1 MADSSLLHV
10 LVVDDEDSFRLS
22 LEIGLKMSNRYL
34 PQSTESA
41 ENAIELLQKEKF
53 DIAIVDNYME
63 GMSGLELLKW
73 MGEHSIDTPV
83 ILLTSGGSDTVAV
96 EAMKLGAYDYL
107 RKDQV
112 DIDRLSIAIKSV
124 HERYLWRKELKHK
137 EEEERISREK
147 QKDIELL
154 TTFQNTV
161 NSLAQF
167 AESGLSGFARRLTTH
182 EAQLLELL
190 NDEGKKRCKDIFDEL
205 RKEIG
210 VVSAGLKSMHDLST
224 LVAQKLGGISVP
236 NKQDDQSN
244 DN

>member
-1 MADSSLLHV
+1 MADSSLLKV

-41 ENAIELLQKEKF
+41 ESAIELLQKEKF
-53 DIAIVDNYME
+53 DIAIIDNYMD
-63 GMSGLELLKW
+63 GMTGLELLKW
-73 MGEHSIDTPV
+73 MMEHSIDTPV
-83 ILLTSGGSDTVAV
+83 IILTSGASDVVAV
-96 EAMKLGAYDYL
+96 EAMRLGAYDYL
-107 RKDQV
+107 KKDQV

-124 HERYLWRKELKHK
+124 YERYLWRKELKHK
-137 EEEERISREK
+137 KEDERISREK

-167 AESGLSGFARRLTTH
+167 AESGLSGFSRRLTTH

-190 NDEGKKRCKDIFDEL
+190 DDEGKKQCKNIFNEL
-205 RKEIG
+205 RKEIE
-210 VVSAGLKSMHDLST
+210 VVSAGLKSMHDLSI
-224 LVAQKLGGISVP
+224 LVAQKLGGISIP
-236 NKQDDQSN
+236 FKQDDQSN
-244 DN
+244 DK

>member
-1 MADSSLLHV
+1 MTESSLLKV

-41 ENAIELLQKEKF
+41 ESAIELLQKEKF
-53 DIAIVDNYME
+53 DIAIVDNYMD

-73 MGEHSIDTPV
+73 MMEHSIDTPV
-83 ILLTSGGSDTVAV
+83 IILTSGGSDSVAV

-107 RKDQV
+107 KKDQV

-124 HERYLWRKELKHK
+124 HERYLWRKELEHRD
-137 EEEERISREK
+137 EEERLSREK
-147 QKDIELL
+147 EKDFELL

-167 AESGLSGFARRLTTH
+167 AESGLTGVSRRLTTH
-182 EAQLLELL
+182 ETQLLELL
-190 NDEGKKRCKDIFDEL
+190 DNDGQERCKDIFNEL
-205 RKEIG
+205 RKEIEI
-210 VVSAGLKSMHDLST
+210 VSTGLKSMHDLSV
-224 LVAQKLGGISVP
+224 LVTQKLGGISIP
-236 NKQDDQSN
+236 HKQDDRSN
-244 DN
+244 NK